1 MKSDRNTGSVSSK
14 EAIATYVKFLEGVAE
29 ATTQAGTK
37 RLEVFEE
44 RLLDGLACLWARG
57 EAVTVLQAMRIDAG
71 VSPTTVHRKLKS
83 LRRQGMVVLEESQAD
98 NRIKFVKP
106 TPKAERHLAQLGQCV
121 RAACR

>member
-1 MKSDRNTGSVSSK
+1 MDRNS
-14 EAIATYVKFLEGVAE
+14 IAVYVKFLEGLAE
-29 ATTQAGTK
+29 VRSEAGAK

-44 RLLDGLACLWARG
+44 RLLDGLACMWARG

-83 LRRQGMVVLEESQAD
+83 LRRQGMILLEESETD

-121 RAACR
+121 KAAALQAELPR